1 MSFSIKKLSLKI
13 FVSLAIVLTMFLPFV
28 VNAQNTKPS
37 VPATTSDPKT
47 KPTDPV
53 KVDKPTNTSDTEVDT
68 WGCDGLQAQIEANGG
83 GRAGELPKYCSEG
96 EVYKKIV
103 YWLYYILG
111 LGAVISLIYGGYM
124 YMTARENETQTKKGK
139 NIIMYTIAGIA
150 IAIIATTIVTIVVNL
165 VVDNQ
170 IF

>member
-1 MSFSIKKLSLKI
+1 MTFSINKLTLKV
-13 FVSLAIVLTMFLPFV
+13 FVSLAIIFAMFLPV
-28 VNAQNTKPS
+28 VVYAQNTKPP
-37 VPATTSDPKT
+37 VPA
-47 KPTDPV
+47 DPV
-53 KVDKPTNTSDTEVDT
+53 KADKPTNTSDAEVDT

>member
-1 MSFSIKKLSLKI
+1 MNYPMNKNITKLFLSIVVMLALFSPV
-13 FVSLAIVLTMFLPFV
+13 FVY
-28 VNAQNTKPS
+28 AQNTKPP
-37 VPATTSDPKT
+37 VPATTTNPKT
-47 KPTDPV
+47 NSADPV
-53 KVDKPTNTSDTEVDT
+53 KEDKPTNTSDTEVDT
-68 WGCDGLQAQIEANGG
+68 WGCEGLQAQIEANGG
-83 GRAGELPKYCSEG
+83 GRAGELPKYCSEA
-96 EVYKKIV
+96 EVYKKVV

-124 YMTARENETQTKKGK
+124 YMTARENETQIKNAK

>member
-1 MSFSIKKLSLKI
+1 MTFSINKLTLKV
-13 FVSLAIVLTMFLPFV
+13 FVSLAIVMAMFLPFV
-28 VNAQNTKPS
+28 VNAQSTKPP
-37 VPATTSDPKT
+37 VPA
-47 KPTDPV
+47 DPV